1 MADAMRGQENSWSGT
16 DPFASRGNVQRTPD
30 GAAGP
35 AQADFS
41 SGRGAP
47 APSDFSSEG
56 ATDRNLS
63 AVSPVQAVD
72 GQLGGG
78 TIWAGGLPGGSMQ
91 AGTIL
96 GMSSVTREQATSQT
110 FGATPSFD
118 ASSVGRK
125 PTRGGAHSPFT
136 DASGQPTANREATH
150 SPFSDASGQPK
161 QPRQD
166 DDAGRWYKTNEK
178 RPEMPQS
185 ALDGLGSISMNVG
198 TATPIESFKALSFTA
213 PDREVHGEL
222 SLFDPSS
229 LDEDA
234 EGKLHAL
241 TEELTD
247 PEALKD
253 LVLRN
258 PDTAGMREFHQKVGF
273 NDILLEVLEKG
284 QIAPEVANH
293 LSRKIHER
301 FYQHVTRGFNDFAM
315 PIMIES
321 FRANLIDQVPRVL
334 TSLETVIKGLR
345 LHVGAGSSESGFD
358 HVTLMMEI
366 EATCRG
372 IKIYSDKRDLAVR
385 NLSAL
390 AVSQLPDVHNI
401 YGFLGSQLSP
411 SGIVE
416 SESLDAG
423 NGDVKRLTAT
433 MATMEATCV
442 NAVCLYVDKTPLKR
456 EPNTIKAL
464 NMPNGILDDPDAKVA
479 MTLSEA
485 VLDWMMQ
492 DPQTY
497 WPLIFVHG
505 VLAKLVLKKGML
517 VIPPSDRPE
526 VFGQTLTVPEF
537 LAERYGAAN
546 KKLYAAL
553 KVKYEPMCRL
563 ARAGRKFDF
572 GEGTSVFII
581 ADESDGM
588 AVIWFFMLI
597 HAQHTTIS
605 RLQLRDRLQ
614 HCGGL
619 FSDGTIKSSV
629 DRIRVDIEL
638 ASQFTLHVEPH
649 AVLSVMLKTL
659 ANRDPIFLELF
670 REYERS
676 EGTMT
681 YANGVSI
688 VDRYLTKI
696 ETTAR
701 SMSKYEVM
709 IKKANLSESQA
720 MYVQANAFYGAS
732 TSPAPALNG
741 YYEPAPAPAP
751 TPASAGQKKKTTAA
765 VAGSGKILT
774 CNAKNCMMPCEKEQC
789 DRYEKLLKTWPA
801 CHPPVCKGCWS
812 KMLDGKG
819 SADIVHKTG
828 EVTKYSVATKA
839 GKMASAK
846 RAAAMFLQECQ
857 QMEVNPMD
865 RTDEAMGEQDQML
878 EQLNAI
884 SDMLDDHGSVC
895 QISVMEEQERMRQ
908 QDLYFEMMASPGS
921 SG

>member
-1 MADAMRGQENSWSGT
+1 
-16 DPFASRGNVQRTPD
+16 
-30 GAAGP
+30 
-35 AQADFS
+35 
-41 SGRGAP
+41 
-47 APSDFSSEG
+47 
-56 ATDRNLS
+56 
-63 AVSPVQAVD
+63 
-72 GQLGGG
+72 
-78 TIWAGGLPGGSMQ
+78 MQ

-125 PTRGGAHSPFT
+125 PTRGAAHSPFT

-166 DDAGRWYKTNEK
+166 DDEGRWYKTNEK
-178 RPEMPQS
+178 RPSEIPQS

-213 PDREVHGEL
+213 PDRGVHGEM

-229 LDEDA
+229 VDEDA

-241 TEELTD
+241 TETLTD
-247 PEALKD
+247 PEALKA

-258 PDTAGMREFHQKVGF
+258 PDTARMREFHQKIGF
-273 NDILLEVLEKG
+273 NDILQEVLEKG
-284 QIAPEVANH
+284 QLAPEVANH

-301 FYQHVTRGFNDFAM
+301 FYQHVTQAFNDYAM
-315 PIMIES
+315 PILIES
-321 FRANLIDQVPRVL
+321 FRANLIDQVPRAL
-334 TSLETVIKGLR
+334 SPLETVIKGLR

-358 HVTLMMEI
+358 HVALMMEI

-411 SGIVE
+411 SGTVE

-423 NGDVKRLTAT
+423 NEDVKRLTAT
-433 MATMEATCV
+433 MATMEATV
-442 NAVCLYVDKTPLKR
+442 VQAACLYVQRTPSKR
-456 EPNTIKAL
+456 DLAPNTIKAL
-464 NMPNGILDDPDAKVA
+464 HMPGGILDDPDAKVA
-479 MTLSEA
+479 LILSEA
-485 VLDWMMQ
+485 CLDWMMQ
-492 DPQTY
+492 DPGTY
-497 WPLIFVHG
+497 WPLIFIHG
-505 VLAKLVLKKGML
+505 VLVKLVLKKGML

-526 VFGQTLTVPEF
+526 VFGQTLTVPES
-537 LAERYGAAN
+537 LAERYKVAN

-553 KVKYEPMCRL
+553 KIKYESMCRL

-572 GEGTSVFII
+572 GEGTAVFII
-581 ADESDGM
+581 ADETDGM
-588 AVIWFFMLI
+588 AVLWFFMLI

-701 SMSKYEVM
+701 SMSKYEGM

-720 MYVQANAFYGAS
+720 LYVQANAFYGAS
-732 TSPAPALNG
+732 VSPAPGLNG
-741 YYEPAPAPAP
+741 FYEPAPSPAPAPAP
-751 TPASAGQKKKTTAA
+751 TPAPAGQKKKTAA

-774 CNAKNCMMPCEKEQC
+774 CNAKDCVLKCEKDQC
-789 DRYEKLLKTWPA
+789 ERYEKLLKTFPT
-801 CHPPVCKGCWS
+801 CHPPVCMDCWR
-812 KMLDGKG
+812 KMLKGKG

-828 EVTKYSVATKA
+828 EVTKYSEATKA
-839 GKMASAK
+839 GSRSAGAK
-846 RAAAMFLQECQ
+846 KAAAMFLQECQ

-865 RTDEAMGEQDQML
+865 RIDEAMGEQDQMLNEGNVSDRL

-895 QISVMEEQERMRQ
+895 QISIMEEEEKVRQ
-908 QDLYFEMMASPGS
+908 QDMYYEMMSYPDS